1 MGDPLR
7 TYFDALRVLA
17 KTHDPNR
24 VVSIK
29 RNIDRYL
36 QMESGGRE
44 RGLERL
50 RAAIHNE

>member
-1 MGDPLR
+1 MDPLR

-17 KTHDPNR
+17 KTRDPNR
-24 VVSIK
+24 VVLIK

-36 QMESGGRE
+36 QMESGEKE

-50 RAAIHNE
+50 RVAIV